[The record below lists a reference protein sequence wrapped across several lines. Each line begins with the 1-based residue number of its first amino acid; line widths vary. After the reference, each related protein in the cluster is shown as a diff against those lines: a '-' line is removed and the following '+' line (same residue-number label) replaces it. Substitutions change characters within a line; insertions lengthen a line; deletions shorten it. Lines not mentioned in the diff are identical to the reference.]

1 MLLTALALT
10 GGVLYVGAQL
20 RDAYFSPPP
29 PEPEPE
35 PHQAASGGEPEPG
48 EPREQDEAASSA
60 RAATA
65 EPEADSRSESAGD
78 SEGESEEDSE
88 STRESEEEI
97 NRYLIIACTSTA
109 LALLGM
115 MTTPLLGICSAL
127 LTIYSCM
134 PIFRGAYH
142 AVIHERRPRISILDA
157 VATVTILLAGY
168 YFAGALANT
177 LYYIGRK
184 LLLKTQDRSRKQ
196 LLHIFGEIPR
206 IAWVLR
212 DGVEV
217 EVPLDQVQET
227 DTVVVYAGQVVPVD
241 GVMIEGAASFDQHML
256 TGESQLVEKGPGDE
270 VFASTIMMAGRTRI
284 RVSRTGA
291 ATMVAQIGKI
301 LNRTADYRTKVEAR
315 GEKLSDQ
322 AVIPLMSL
330 GLVAYDVVGI
340 SGTLGVL
347 SSNFTDGLRIAAPLG
362 ILNFL
367 NRATKDGILIKDG
380 RALELLNG
388 IDTVVFDKTGT
399 LTQEQPHVGDI
410 YTNGGISADELLTYA
425 AAADAKQSHP
435 IARAIVQAA
444 EERALPLPELE
455 QASFRVGYGVEAT
468 IAGKRIRVGS
478 ARFMAQEGIEI
489 PREIQEAQARAHE
502 QGYSIIFVGVDGRLG
517 GAMELRP
524 TIRAE
529 VRSVVE
535 ALKTRGLT
543 LYILSGDQERPTR
556 HMAASLGIDHYF
568 AEVLPNDKAAMV
580 KKLQAEGHKV
590 CFVGD
595 GINDSIALKQ
605 ANTSVSLSGATTV
618 ALDTAQIVLLDG
630 NLHKLPALFELS
642 RDFENNMRI
651 CMITNIV
658 PSIILIWGIFYL
670 HFSIYT
676 AVLFYNI
683 TFLISIGNAMLPR
696 LRIRKETSQPA
707 EAPASP

>member
-20 RDAYFSPPP
+20 RDAYLSPPP
-29 PEPEPE
+29 SEPEPE
-35 PHQAASGGEPEPG
+35 PAASGSEPEPG
-48 EPREQDEAASSA
+48 EPRAQDEAASPRKAASA
-60 RAATA
+60 ASEAGARP
-65 EPEADSRSESAGD
+65 EPDSDEE
-78 SEGESEEDSE
+78 SEGSSE

-97 NRYLIIACTSTA
+97 NRYLIIACTSAA
-109 LALLGM
+109 LALLGLL
-115 MTTPLLGICSAL
+115 TTPLLGICSAL

-142 AVIHERRPRISILDA
+142 AIIHERKPRIAILDA

-168 YFAGALANT
+168 YFAGALANA

-217 EVPLDQVQET
+217 EVPLEQVKET

-399 LTQEQPHVGDI
+399 LTEEQPHVGDI
-410 YTNGGISADELLTYA
+410 HTNDGISADELLTYA

-444 EERALPLPELE
+444 EERGLSLPELE

-478 ARFMAQEGIEI
+478 ARFMEQEGIEI
-489 PREIQEAQARAHE
+489 TKEVKEAQARAHE
-502 QGYSIIFVGVDGRLG
+502 YGYSIIFVGVDGRLG

-524 TIRAE
+524 TVRAE

-535 ALKTRGLT
+535 ALKARGLS
-543 LYILSGDQERPTR
+543 LYILSGDQEHPTR
-556 HMAASLGIDHYF
+556 HMATSLGIDHYF

-618 ALDTAQIVLLDG
+618 ALDTAQIVMLEG

-676 AVLFYNI
+676 AVLFYNV
-683 TFLISIGNAMLPR
+683 TFLISIANAMLPR
-696 LRIRKETSQPA
+696 LRMRKENLPST
-707 EAPASP
+707 EAPANL

>member
-20 RDAYFSPPP
+20 RDAYFPPPP
-29 PEPEPE
+29 PEPESAPDLPDQE
-35 PHQAASGGEPEPG
+35 ESKGQAESGEPVE
-48 EPREQDEAASSA
+48 DTSAAEGS
-60 RAATA
+60 TV
-65 EPEADSRSESAGD
+65 EPEA
-78 SEGESEEDSE
+78 EEESE

-97 NRYLIIACTSTA
+97 NRYLIISSTGAA
-109 LALLGM
+109 LALVGL
-115 MTTPLLGICSAL
+115 MTTPLLGICGAL
-127 LTIYSCM
+127 LTLYSCM
-134 PIFRGAYH
+134 PIFEGAYH
-142 AVIHERRPRISILDA
+142 AVVHERRPRIAILDA
-157 VATVTILLAGY
+157 VATVTILVAGY
-168 YFAGALANT
+168 YFAGALANA
-177 LYYIGRK
+177 LYYVGRK
-184 LLLKTQDRSRKQ
+184 LLVKTQDRSRKQ

-206 IAWVLR
+206 IAWVIR
-212 DGVEV
+212 DGLEV
-217 EVPLDQVQET
+217 EVPLEQVQAT
-227 DTVVVYAGQVVPVD
+227 DTVVVHAGQVVPVD

-301 LNRTADYRTKVEAR
+301 LNRTADYRSTVETR

-322 AVIPLMSL
+322 AVVPLMSL

-399 LTQEQPHVGDI
+399 LTQEQPHVGEI
-410 YTNGGISADELLTYA
+410 YTNDGFSADEVLTFA

-435 IARAIVQAA
+435 IARAIVHAA
-444 EERALPLPELE
+444 EERALSLPELE
-455 QASFRVGYGVEAT
+455 QASFRVGYGVEAM

-489 PREIQEAQARAHE
+489 TKEVQEAQARAHE
-502 QGYSIIFVGVDGRLG
+502 LGYSVIFVGVDGRLG

-535 ALKTRGLT
+535 ALKARGLT

-630 NLHKLPALFELS
+630 NLHKLPALFVLS
-642 RDFENNMRI
+642 RDFENNMRV
-651 CMITNIV
+651 CMLTNIV

-670 HFSIYT
+670 NFSIYT
-676 AVLFYNI
+676 AVLFYNV
-683 TFLISIGNAMLPR
+683 TFLLSIGNAMLPR
-696 LRIRKETSQPA
+696 LLARKESATSP
-707 EAPASP
+707 EAPATP